1 MWVRMGVRVW
11 VQVQVADAAA
21 QTRKE
26 TCCAVPCVA
35 IGDGGRGREKV
46 LEWKCAAG
54 VGLGPGL
61 RLGPGLS
68 GSTTSRLHH
77 HLQCHVAAAVEGRGG
92 ARW

>member
-1 MWVRMGVRVW
+1 MWVRMGARVW
-11 VQVQVADAAA
+11 VQVQVADAQA

-26 TCCAVPCVA
+26 ACCALRLVTA
-35 IGDGGRGREKV
+35 AEAERKV
-46 LEWKCAAG
+46 LEWECAAG

-77 HLQCHVAAAVEGRGG
+77 HLQCHVAAAVEGRGV